1 VSNVMR
7 NYINLFRNE
16 YEDIFGLMVR
26 TQEIYNQITGWG
38 PDTHNPESTTAHEI
52 ILQANTMR
60 QGGWNSLTNGEK
72 IECIASVARSAVAL
86 MRFMRN
92 NRNDNLQH
100 QIDAVN
106 NDIID
111 WLRHHNQHTNIR
123 DIVIP
128 VFGDSDSDNDEF
140 DDEYNNNPVY
150 PRTGGRQKKTK
161 KLRKSRKTKK
171 HKRVAKKTGKHRR
184 A

>member
-1 VSNVMR
+1 MNNYRVSNVMR

-52 ILQANTMR
+52 ILQ
-60 QGGWNSLTNGEK
+60 
-72 IECIASVARSAVAL
+72 AL